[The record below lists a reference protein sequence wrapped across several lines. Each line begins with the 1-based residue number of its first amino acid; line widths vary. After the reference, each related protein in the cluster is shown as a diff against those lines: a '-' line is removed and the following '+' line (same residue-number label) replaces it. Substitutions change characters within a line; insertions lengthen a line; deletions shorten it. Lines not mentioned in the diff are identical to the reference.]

1 MTVTINLSPEIE
13 QELRESFGPNLDR
26 AALEAL
32 VLEGYR
38 SNRFGLGQ
46 VRRFLGFESRF
57 DAEAW
62 LGSHGVRWNYNL
74 ADLEADRATL
84 RNVLPDAS

>member
-1 MTVTINLSPEIE
+1 MAVTIKLPPEIE
-13 QELRESFGPNLDR
+13 QELRESFGPDLDR

-38 SNRFGLGQ
+38 SNRFGIAQ
-46 VRRFLGFESRF
+46 VRRMLGFESRF
-57 DAEAW
+57 DAESW
-62 LGSHGVRWNYNL
+62 LGAHGVRLNYGL